1 MKIYDPTHLGLQ
13 VAKPMGDELQVFCP
27 YHFDNNPSA
36 EYNLTKG
43 LFYCFGCHESK
54 TAKQLASDL
63 GGSLVPLRVIPDEY
77 VSRPGDDLDWVNLT
91 RTKRADK
98 KNTYLRNRLVVRQQ
112 IERHD
117 IRENEDGVLF
127 PMKDRLGKIRGMQIR
142 HYKRKPKYKFYGQRS
157 PIWPME
163 KLTRLVEDSTREN
176 RNLLLVEG
184 IFGVLRMELM
194 GVDNAF
200 AIMGSSSIQR
210 VAKIVEGLSFVTPY
224 ALMDDDRAGLIA
236 AGKFALHGIN
246 VLLPPRNWPD
256 SPDEYWPADHVRA
269 LKGIAPTT
277 NVMDIIERSD
287 NPVGMEIILEKYWRK
302 M

>member
-1 MKIYDPTHLGLQ
+1 MSKVYDPTHLGLQ

-54 TAKQLASDL
+54 TAKQLADDL

-77 VSRPGDDLDWVNLT
+77 ISRPGDDLDWVNLIRT
-91 RTKRADK
+91 RQALLD
-98 KNTYLRNRLVVRQQ
+98 NEYLMNRGVLLWQ
-112 IERHD
+112 IEGHD

-127 PMKDRLGKIRGMQIR
+127 PMRDRFGKIRGMQMR
-142 HYKRKPKYKFYGQRS
+142 HYKRKPKYKFYGERS

-163 KLTRLVEDSTREN
+163 DLMEARGRDNRDVYLT
-176 RNLLLVEG
+176 EG
-184 IFGVLRMELM
+184 IFGALRLE
-194 GVDNAF
+194 VDLGRGHAF
-200 AIMGSSSIQR
+200 AIMGSSSIER
-210 VAKIVEGLSFVTPY
+210 VAEIFKSQSFVTPH
-224 ALMDDDRAGLIA
+224 ALMDNDRAGLIA